1 MDVDVWI
8 QDGILILYPSGRYPS
23 ESPGDYKLRL
33 QVQTNDSD
41 HKARS
46 QQTGDRRRKAL
57 VQARGPTSVASGW
70 IEVGIELDGSWM
82 ELELG
87 LGNGQGMKRPRG
99 LPT

>member
-1 MDVDVWI
+1 MAF
-8 QDGILILYPSGRYPS
+8 LYYTPRDDTPRKVQETTNY
-23 ESPGDYKLRL
+23 DYKYRRTT
-33 QVQTNDSD
+33 QITRPD
-41 HKARS
+41 HSK
-46 QQTGDRRRKAL
+46 QETGDRRRKTL